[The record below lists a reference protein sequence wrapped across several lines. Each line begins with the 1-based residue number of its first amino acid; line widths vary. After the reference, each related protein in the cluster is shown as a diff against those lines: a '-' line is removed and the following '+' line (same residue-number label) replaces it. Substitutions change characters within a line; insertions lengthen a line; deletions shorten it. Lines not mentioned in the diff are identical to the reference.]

1 MFIFG
6 IDIPLLELLVI
17 LSVVVVIYLIILEFE
32 FRQLRSI
39 TRKFDEEEVQLG
51 VEMRE
56 LREEISRLKN
66 VIGELNL
73 LKPKPKAAVKKA

>member
-6 IDIPLLELLVI
+6 VDIPLLELLVI
-17 LSVVVVIYLIILEFE
+17 LAIVVVIYLVILEFE
-32 FRQLRSI
+32 FRQLRKI

-56 LREEISRLKN
+56 LREEITRLRN
-66 VIGELNL
+66 VISELTGRI
-73 LKPKPKAAVKKA
+73 KPKSA